1 MNITRFIHRREW
13 LLALIAVLSIVAQ
26 VYLDL
31 KVPEYME
38 NITLT
43 ISTPGSELR
52 DVVSDGTFM
61 LAAALASMVCAI
73 ITGFC
78 TAIFGTTLARRLRA
92 GVYYKTFDLSSA
104 EVNHIGTDSLITRST
119 NDVTQVQMFVVMGLQ
134 MSIKAPIMAVWASSK
149 IATQSLTCLLYTSPS
164 PRDRG

>member
-1 MNITRFIHRREW
+1 MKINQFIHRREW
-13 LLALIAVLSIVAQ
+13 LLVLVAVLSIVAQ

-52 DVVSDGTFM
+52 DVTSDGTLM

-78 TAIFGTTLARRLRA
+78 TAIFGTTLARRMRA
-92 GVYYKTFDLSSA
+92 GVYNKTFDLSSA

-134 MSIKAPIMAVWASSK
+134 MSVKAPIMRSGLAPK
-149 IATQSLTCLLYTSPS
+149 SLPS
-164 PRDRG
+164 H